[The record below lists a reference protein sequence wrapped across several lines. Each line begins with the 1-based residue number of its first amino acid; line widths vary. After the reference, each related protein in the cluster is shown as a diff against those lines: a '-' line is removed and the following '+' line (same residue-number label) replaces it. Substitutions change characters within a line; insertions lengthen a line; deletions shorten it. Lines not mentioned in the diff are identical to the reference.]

1 MERGLNNQPG
11 QAGSLRSTMEE
22 AKVKKPLPSR
32 SEIHRKK
39 RKKNKRKIKF
49 PLLKLLALFFIL
61 MPIAIYSLYTYFEQ
75 GSLKSA
81 QEEDSFEMVELN
93 GETEEKVSENS
104 GEIDDEDEYK
114 FLNHTVKDKET
125 IYQISQKY
133 YKSVEGVSLIQ
144 KWNGLN
150 GNEVHS
156 GQVLKIPIKK

>member
-1 MERGLNNQPG
+1 
-11 QAGSLRSTMEE
+11 MEE

-75 GSLKSA
+75 GPLKSV
-81 QEEDSFEMVELN
+81 QGEDPFETVEMN
-93 GETEEKVSENS
+93 GKAKEKVPENS
-104 GEIDDEDEYK
+104 GEIDQEKEYK
-114 FLNHTVKDKET
+114 ILNHTVKDKET

-133 YKSVEGVSLIQ
+133 YKSADGVPLIQ

-150 GNEVHS
+150 GKEVQS